1 MLKVLVDASAVL
13 ELLLKRPRA
22 GDILRFFDQDSYQL
36 SISPLTVHLAYY
48 FGLKAKI
55 APALIKSALQEFE
68 ILTIDA
74 ATVLSAQKRLD
85 GHDFEDCLQAATAE
99 RANCEL
105 IITLDRQFRN
115 SSATVL
121 EVLVL

>member
-1 MLKVLVDASAVL
+1 MLKVFVDANVIL

-22 GDILRFFDQDSYQL
+22 DDILRFFDQDSYQL

-48 FGLKAKI
+48 FGFKANVT
-55 APALIKSALQEFE
+55 PTLIKNALREFE
-68 ILTIDA
+68 ILTMDA

-99 RANCEL
+99 QAHCEL
-105 IITLDRQFRN
+105 IITLDRQFRK
-115 SSATVL
+115 SSATISN
-121 EVLVL
+121 VLVL